1 MFLRTYSQIIIISFL
16 LTNLVES
23 AESGGMPQL
32 NTKFWFSQIFW
43 LILTF
48 GILFV
53 VLSKLILPK
62 ISKNL
67 EIRKSQILEN
77 IETAENQRQESENKI
92 KEYEKIVLESKIEA
106 KNYFNKA
113 REKVLKDIDKK
124 RKVLEINVNE
134 EISKVE
140 KEIAEL
146 KNKSSETINKI
157 AIETS
162 SDIVKEL
169 IGVQVNSSS
178 ISATVEDI
186 SKKVKEKNYVV

>member
-1 MFLRTYSQIIIISFL
+1 MFLRTYSQIIIITFL

-23 AESGGMPQL
+23 AESSGMPQL

-77 IETAENQRQESENKI
+77 IETAEKQRQESENKI
-92 KEYEKIVLESKIEA
+92 KEYEKIVLESKNEA

-124 RKVLEINVNE
+124 RKVLEINVKE
-134 EISKVE
+134 EIAKVE

-169 IGVQVNSSS
+169 IGIQVNNSS

-186 SKKVKEKNYVV
+186 SKKIKEKNYVI

>member
-1 MFLRTYSQIIIISFL
+1 MFLRTYSQIIIITFL

-23 AESGGMPQL
+23 AESSGMPQL

-48 GILFV
+48 GILFA

-67 EIRKSQILEN
+67 EVRKSQILEN
-77 IETAENQRQESENKI
+77 IGSAEKQREESENKI
-92 KEYEKIVLESKIEA
+92 KEYEKLILESKNEA

-113 REKVLKDIDKK
+113 REKILKDIEKK
-124 RKVLEINVNE
+124 REILEININE
-134 EISKVE
+134 EVQKAE

-146 KNKSSETINKI
+146 KNQSPTKINKI

-169 IGVQVNSSS
+169 IGIQVNNSS

-186 SKKVKEKNYVV
+186 SKKIKEKNYVI

>member
-1 MFLRTYSQIIIISFL
+1 MFLRTYSQIIIITFL

-23 AESGGMPQL
+23 AESSGMPQL

-77 IETAENQRQESENKI
+77 IETAEKQRQESENKI
-92 KEYEKIVLESKIEA
+92 KEYEKIVLESKNEA

-113 REKVLKDIDKK
+113 REKILKDIDKK

-134 EISKVE
+134 EITKVE

-162 SDIVKEL
+162 SDIVREL
-169 IGVQVNSSS
+169 IGIQVNNSS

-186 SKKVKEKNYVV
+186 SKKIKEKNYVI

>member
-1 MFLRTYSQIIIISFL
+1 MFLRSCSQIIIITFL

-23 AESGGMPQL
+23 AESSGMPQL

-62 ISKNL
+62 ISENL

-134 EISKVE
+134 EIAKVE

-169 IGVQVNSSS
+169 IGIQVNNSS

-186 SKKVKEKNYVV
+186 SKKIKEKNYVI

>member
-1 MFLRTYSQIIIISFL
+1 MFLRTYSQIIIITFL

-23 AESGGMPQL
+23 AESSGMPQL

-77 IETAENQRQESENKI
+77 IETAEKQRQESENKI
-92 KEYEKIVLESKIEA
+92 KEYEKIVLESKNEA

-134 EISKVE
+134 EIAKVE
-140 KEIAEL
+140 KEITEL

-169 IGVQVNSSS
+169 IGIQVNNSS

-186 SKKVKEKNYVV
+186 SKKIKEKNYVI

>member
-1 MFLRTYSQIIIISFL
+1 MFLRTYSQIIIITFL

-23 AESGGMPQL
+23 AESSGMPQL

-77 IETAENQRQESENKI
+77 IETAEKQRQESENKI

-134 EISKVE
+134 EIAKVE

-162 SDIVKEL
+162 SDIVREL
-169 IGVQVNSSS
+169 IGIQVNNSS

-186 SKKVKEKNYVV
+186 SKKIKEKNYVI

>member
-1 MFLRTYSQIIIISFL
+1 MFLRTYSQIIIITFL

-23 AESGGMPQL
+23 AESSGMPQL

-77 IETAENQRQESENKI
+77 IETAEKQRQESENKI
-92 KEYEKIVLESKIEA
+92 KEYEKIVLESKNEA

-124 RKVLEINVNE
+124 IKVLEINVNE
-134 EISKVE
+134 EITKVE

-162 SDIVKEL
+162 SDIVREL
-169 IGVQVNSSS
+169 IGIQVNNSS

-186 SKKVKEKNYVV
+186 SKKIKEKNYVI

>member
-1 MFLRTYSQIIIISFL
+1 MFLRSFSQIIFISFL
-16 LTNLVES
+16 LTGLVES
-23 AESGGMPQL
+23 AESSGMPQL

-92 KEYEKIVLESKIEA
+92 KEYEKIVLESKNEA

-124 RKVLEINVNE
+124 RKALEINVNE
-134 EISKVE
+134 EITKVE

-162 SDIVKEL
+162 SDIVREL
-169 IGVQVNSSS
+169 IGIQVNNSS

-186 SKKVKEKNYVV
+186 SKKIKEKNYVI

>member
-1 MFLRTYSQIIIISFL
+1 MFLRTYSQIIIITFL
-16 LTNLVES
+16 LTNIVES
-23 AESGGMPQL
+23 AESSGMPQL

-77 IETAENQRQESENKI
+77 IETAEKQRQESENKI
-92 KEYEKIVLESKIEA
+92 KEYEKIVLESKNEA

-162 SDIVKEL
+162 SDIVREL
-169 IGVQVNSSS
+169 IGIQVNNSS

-186 SKKVKEKNYVV
+186 SKKIKEKNYVI

>member
-1 MFLRTYSQIIIISFL
+1 MFLRTYSQIIIITFL

-23 AESGGMPQL
+23 AESSGMPQL

-77 IETAENQRQESENKI
+77 IETAEKQRQESENKI
-92 KEYEKIVLESKIEA
+92 KEYEKIVLESKNEA

-124 RKVLEINVNE
+124 RKALEINVNE
-134 EISKVE
+134 EITKVE

-146 KNKSSETINKI
+146 KIKSSETINKI

-162 SDIVKEL
+162 SDIVREL
-169 IGVQVNSSS
+169 IGIQVNNSS

-186 SKKVKEKNYVV
+186 SKKIKEKNYVI